1 MRLWGICYLRILRQE
16 LHPLGCRLNVLF
28 ELASGKRTRSSMY
41 NVSSERGH
49 LLWIVSKRCRS
60 HVSNKVSHWKIAVS
74 NNYFCRYCNKSVV
87 RFLALSRPRSGSE
100 TSSSTSSTSS
110 STNSTPSPCPPSLP
124 QDVQNRVAVEEV
136 LPPKNFWIGNRTTW
150 TKLLFPGGPCPH
162 WPPGSVGRCRLH
174 REVSHFFSA

>member
-1 MRLWGICYLRILRQE
+1 MGCAWGICYLRISKQE
-16 LHPLGCRLNVLF
+16 MQNFYLNWLQ
-28 ELASGKRTRSSMY
+28 ASGHAARCTTLVLKEDIYFGSSRKDAVLMCPTRFSQWPIKFY
-41 NVSSERGH
+41 
-49 LLWIVSKRCRS
+49 K
-60 HVSNKVSHWKIAVS
+60 KITVS
-74 NNYFCRYCNKSVV
+74 NNYSCRYCNKSVV

-100 TSSSTSSTSS
+100 TSSSTSS

-136 LPPKNFWIGNRTTW
+136 FPRKKNFWIGNRTTW

-162 WPPGSVGRCRLH
+162 WPPGSVGCRRLH

>member
-1 MRLWGICYLRILRQE
+1 M
-16 LHPLGCRLNVLF
+16 
-28 ELASGKRTRSSMY
+28 A
-41 NVSSERGH
+41 
-49 LLWIVSKRCRS
+49 
-60 HVSNKVSHWKIAVS
+60 NKVS

-136 LPPKNFWIGNRTTW
+136 FFTEKNLNQTALSRWGVSTLATWFSWALQTSQRSESLLLSLTYSVSHLILVPTILWQWWICIHVFQKDWLSDFVRWPGICTFCIFWSLTGLWEWRTT
-150 TKLLFPGGPCPH
+150 KQPSSFRPQ
-162 WPPGSVGRCRLH
+162 
-174 REVSHFFSA
+174 EI